1 MTDAA
6 VDDDVSDMNALRPKL
21 ARHRLRDLAQA
32 ALRGGKRGEVGRAAN
47 RGGGSGKEDGAFASR
62 YHAAR
67 GFAAEKKAG
76 VAGEATYVLEG
87 PGRSVDDR
95 ASQVRAGVEYG
106 HLDRT
111 ALLHAL
117 EEIDHLLFLAQVRP
131 FAPRA
136 RRQHHLVTFRETT
149 AERRA

>member
-1 MTDAA
+1 
-6 VDDDVSDMNALRPKL
+6 MNALRSEL
-21 ARHRLRDLAQA
+21 ARHRLRDLSQA
-32 ALRGGKRGEVGRAAN
+32 AFRGGERGEVGRAAN

-76 VAGEATYVLEG
+76 IAGEAPYVLEG

-95 ASQVRAGVEYG
+95 APEVRAGVEDR

-117 EEIDHLLFLAQVRP
+117 EE
-131 FAPRA
+131 
-136 RRQHHLVTFRETT
+136 
-149 AERRA
+149 